1 MLNPGTGLQLY
12 TCKVDAVL
20 SFCSYQLVQSM
31 RVTPASSFLNHR
43 CFALALA
50 IVLNG
55 VFLAPNMVLASE
67 PAAALDTHNMAVPAV
82 AHTGIEV
89 QAKPSSTVA
98 GLPVIHVGNF
108 ERVSSTLMRGGA
120 PSAKALK
127 ELKDAGVKTILN
139 LRGDGAASRK
149 EERSAKEIG
158 LDYYNIP
165 MGYTEPSLTKV
176 SSILDIIRDPQK
188 QPVYVHCLQG
198 ADRTGMIVGIHRVLS
213 DGWQFDQV
221 YSEMRGH
228 HFKPFLIP
236 MRKTVQAFASGKY
249 TYVERQGVSIAG
261 VASKAQTAK
270 VAVDKSL

>member
-1 MLNPGTGLQLY
+1 M
-12 TCKVDAVL
+12 L
-20 SFCSYQLVQSM
+20 SFCSSQLVQYM
-31 RVTPASSFLNHR
+31 QVTPASSFLNHK

-50 IVLNG
+50 IQLSVL
-55 VFLAPNMVLASE
+55 FLAPNMVQAAE
-67 PAAALDTHNMAVPAV
+67 PDVQKAATPEV
-82 AHTGIEV
+82 AHAGIETH
-89 QAKPSSTVA
+89 AKANSSF
-98 GLPVIHVGNF
+98 PIIHVGNF
-108 ERVSSTLMRGGA
+108 EQVSPTLLRGGA
-120 PSAKALK
+120 PNARALK
-127 ELKDAGVKTILN
+127 ELKAAGVKTILN
-139 LRGDGAASRK
+139 LRGDGSASRK

-165 MGYTEPSLTKV
+165 MGYSEPSLTKV

-236 MRKTVQAFASGKY
+236 MRRTVQAFASGKY

-261 VASKAQTAK
+261 VSTKPHPAK
-270 VAVDKSL
+270 MAADKSL